1 MGKSLSNTVFIV
13 DVGFRAEHKNVRFPS
28 SVLNQ
33 GLIWLLSWKSFIMM
47 IYSKINRQC
56 RAQKSSRES
65 FRNPPRTLCC
75 HETTLFWLRT
85 RIFPFDGR
93 REREREKKKKASL
106 FAVTSS
112 FRERKKT
119 QKKTHT
125 LDDFVICEKH
135 LSVTGAALFLIPR
148 SRGHKLLLAVRSKKK
163 KNESEREREV
173 DSKEKKLIRTIVRTV
188 FDIPLA
194 VCLFKSQGVLCF
206 ERLFSPEGSE
216 LRVSRAMSGSYGK
229 LDSASREKSSER
241 RVIIRRS
248 FP

>member
-65 FRNPPRTLCC
+65 FRNPPRTLSRNDTFLV
-75 HETTLFWLRT
+75 ENEDFSFWWQA
-85 RIFPFDGR
+85 
-93 REREREKKKKASL
+93 REREREKKKASL

-119 QKKTHT
+119 PKKTHT
-125 LDDFVICEKH
+125 PDDFVICEKH

-163 KNESEREREV
+163 KKKRERERE
-173 DSKEKKLIRTIVRTV
+173 R
-188 FDIPLA
+188 
-194 VCLFKSQGVLCF
+194 
-206 ERLFSPEGSE
+206 
-216 LRVSRAMSGSYGK
+216 SG
-229 LDSASREKSSER
+229 
-241 RVIIRRS
+241 
-248 FP
+248 F